1 MKFRIDLKIFIFL
14 IIFYITKQIEIYSF
28 IMLFAFIHEI
38 GHLLVG
44 ILLKMKPEKMEI
56 MPFGL
61 AISFKTNINE
71 YNKKIGKANL
81 LELKKMIVA
90 IAGPL
95 TNLLI
100 IIITM
105 NIKIPV
111 QKGLMIIYTNL
122 LIMIFNLIPVYPL
135 DGGRILKQIIHI
147 LKGKEKA
154 EKNINDIS
162 IITTIILT
170 AIASIAIL
178 YEKNIGIFLIDFY
191 LWYLVIKENKR
202 YANRKMIYAQLLK

>member
-162 IITTIILT
+162 IVTTIILT

-202 YANRKMIYAQLLK
+202 YTNRKMIYAQLLK